1 MYVGAAASGV
11 ARAGGGKGAVAT
23 NPWSG
28 NGFWSTIG
36 GGPDGDGLG

>member
-1 MYVGAAASGV
+1 MSVVGE
-11 ARAGGGKGAVAT
+11 GGGKGAIAT

-36 GGPDGDGLG
+36 GVTGGASLG